1 MWTVGSLWSL
11 VFWLFA
17 FNACI
22 VGAFSGSD
30 NHWCQFWCF
39 VVAAIVAQLL
49 PWLMSVRAE
58 WSARIGAGLAACGAC
73 SLLAV
78 VTEFFGGWYSAIFGN
93 GYLVDFVVTCCLWL
107 CIAVFVAAGL
117 FCGFRSKTRKATPRE
132 LFWLRVV
139 GRVVLVL
146 GGGFGI
152 YVMLILGG
160 LLVAIYS
167 QVWWRLTLA
176 YVSVVASFALFIW
189 PLAELLPRGT
199 WRRVCFRLL
208 LIGLMP
214 GLFTSSV
221 SYFIGLPISGFP
233 GDEWLIIRIFYAQI
247 PLAVAAFMWSYIHRR
262 ITESPQENVGETA
275 KSPQENVG
283 EVPQSPQENVVKT
296 AKSPQE
302 NVNGA

>member
-1 MWTVGSLWSL
+1 MEQSISRRLVVWTVGALWSL
-11 VFWLFA
+11 IFWLFA

-78 VTEFFGGWYSAIFGN
+78 VTEFFGCWYSAIFGN

-107 CIAVFVAAGL
+107 CIAVFVASGL
-117 FCGFRSKTRKATPRE
+117 FCCFRRKHRKATPRE
-132 LFWLRVV
+132 LFWLRLV
-139 GRVVLVL
+139 GRVALVL
-146 GGGFGI
+146 GGGFAI
-152 YVMLILGG
+152 FAMLIFGG

-167 QVWWRLTLA
+167 EVWWRLTLA
-176 YVSVVASFALFIW
+176 YVSVVAAYALFIW

-208 LIGLMP
+208 LVGLMP
-214 GLFTSSV
+214 GLLCSSV

-233 GDEWLIIRIFYAQI
+233 GDDLLLIRIFYAQI
-247 PLAVAAFMWSYIHRR
+247 PLAVAFFMWGYIRRR
-262 ITESPQENVGETA
+262 ITESPQENVGKTG
-275 KSPQENVG
+275 KSPQENVD
-283 EVPQSPQENVVKT
+283 EMP
-296 AKSPQE
+296 KSPQE
-302 NVNGA
+302 NVDGA